1 MMTDLLRDKI
11 YDSIRKDILK
21 GVYKLG
27 EQLSV
32 KQLAEK
38 YGVSASPIR
47 DALNA
52 LKMDRLVEVIPRM
65 GFFVSRVTLREI
77 QETYELRIILEGA
90 SVEMAAKRITEKE
103 LQYLESLPDSYIYGD
118 LDSYL
123 TYLEANR
130 EFHYRIA
137 LASGNVQLAKIIE
150 SLLYQ
155 MQRLVFLSTG
165 SGQHYHEILDA
176 HPALINALRQGDGAE
191 ARRVMIKGIED
202 ARAGAME
209 EIMGTNSPPTSQ
221 SEFFV

>member
-1 MMTDLLRDKI
+1 MADLLRDKI
-11 YDSIRKDILK
+11 YDRIMKDILM
-21 GVYKLG
+21 GVYKPG

-32 KQLAEK
+32 KNLAQK
-38 YGVSASPIR
+38 YEVSASPIR

-52 LKMDRLVEVIPRM
+52 LKKDRLVEIVPRM
-65 GFFVSRVTLREI
+65 GYFVSRVTIREI

-90 SVEMAAKRITEKE
+90 SAEMAAGRITEKE
-103 LQYLESLPDSYIYGD
+103 LQYLERLPDSYVYGD
-118 LDSYL
+118 MDSYL
-123 TYLEANR
+123 TYLESNR
-130 EFHYRIA
+130 EFHFRIA
-137 LASGNVQLAKIIE
+137 LASGNYQLAKIIE

-165 SGQHYHEILDA
+165 SDQHYHEILDA
-176 HPALINALRQGDGAE
+176 HPALIKALRRGDGAE

-209 EIMGTNSPPTSQ
+209 EILGTSGPTTNQ

>member
-21 GVYKLG
+21 GVYKPG
-27 EQLSV
+27 EQISI

-52 LKMDRLVEVIPRM
+52 LKKDRLVEVIPRM
-65 GFFVSRVTLREI
+65 GFFVSRATLREI

-90 SVEMAAKRITEKE
+90 SAEMAAKRITEKE
-103 LQYLESLPDSYIYGD
+103 LQYLESLPDSYIHGD

-130 EFHYRIA
+130 EFHYRVA
-137 LASGNVQLAKIIE
+137 LASGNIQLANIIE

-176 HPALINALRQGDGAE
+176 HPALIKALRRGDAAE

-209 EIMGTNSPPTSQ
+209 EIMGTSSPPTNQ
-221 SEFFV
+221 PEFFV

>member
-1 MMTDLLRDKI
+1 MADLLRDKI
-11 YDSIRKDILK
+11 YDSIMKDILK
-21 GVYKLG
+21 GVFKPG

-32 KQLAEK
+32 KQLADK

-47 DALNA
+47 EALNA
-52 LKMDRLVEVIPRM
+52 LKKDRMVEVIPRM

-90 SVEMAAKRITEKE
+90 SAEMAASRITEKE
-103 LQYLESLPDSYIYGD
+103 LQHLESLPDSYIYGD

-123 TYLEANR
+123 AYLDANR

-137 LASGNVQLAKIIE
+137 LASGNHQLAKIIE
-150 SLLYQ
+150 SLLFQ

-165 SGQHYHEILDA
+165 SSQHYHEILDA
-176 HPALINALRQGDGAE
+176 HPSLIKALRRGDAAE

-202 ARAGAME
+202 ARAGAMD
-209 EIMGTNSPPTSQ
+209 EIMGTSGPATNQ
-221 SEFFV
+221 SDFFV

>member
-1 MMTDLLRDKI
+1 MADLLREKI
-11 YDSIRKDILK
+11 YDNIMKDILK
-21 GVYKLG
+21 GVYKPG

-32 KQLAEK
+32 KHLAEK

-52 LKMDRLVEVIPRM
+52 LKKDRLVEVIPRM

-90 SVEMAAKRITEKE
+90 SAEMAASRITEKE
-103 LQYLESLPDSYIYGD
+103 IQHLESLPDSYVYGD

-130 EFHYRIA
+130 EFHYRVA
-137 LASGNVQLAKIIE
+137 LASGNLQLAKIIE
-150 SLLYQ
+150 SLLFQ

-165 SGQHYHEILDA
+165 SGKHYHEILDA
-176 HPALINALRQGDGAE
+176 HPALIKAFRRGDAAE
-191 ARRVMIKGIED
+191 ARRAMIKGIED

-209 EIMGTNSPPTSQ
+209 EIMGTSGTGTSQ
-221 SEFFV
+221 PDFFV

>member
-1 MMTDLLRDKI
+1 MIDLLRDKI

-21 GVYKLG
+21 GVYKPG

-32 KQLAEK
+32 KNLADK
-38 YGVSASPIR
+38 HGVSASPIR

-52 LKMDRLVEVIPRM
+52 LKKDRLVEVIPRM

-90 SVEMAAKRITEKE
+90 SAEMAAKRITEKE
-103 LQYLESLPDSYIYGD
+103 LQYLESLPDSYIHGD

-130 EFHYRIA
+130 EFHYRVA
-137 LASGNVQLAKIIE
+137 LASGNIQLAEIIG

-155 MQRLVFLSTG
+155 MQRHVFLGIG
-165 SGQHYHEILDA
+165 SGQHYHDILDA
-176 HPALINALRQGDGAE
+176 HPSLIKALRKGDPEE
-191 ARRVMIKGIED
+191 ARRVMVKGIED

-209 EIMGTNSPPTSQ
+209 EILGASSPAIAQ